1 MILRP
6 FTEKKE
12 NIIAVISEF
21 DVLITSALLLF
32 ILSDVYKSTV
42 GDIIIYT
49 NLTATILIGAV
60 TTLDLAIN
68 LGKKCAQWM
77 RSRRSRRNFVQPQQ
91 AYTIDS
97 SVNISRTE
105 IARDQNNE
113 FLEDQ
118 VIPATSK
125 IGAEQTIFEERKN

>member
-60 TTLDLAIN
+60 TMVDMIIHF
-68 LGKKCAQWM
+68 GKKCASWN
-77 RSRRSRRNFVQPQQ
+77 RNRKARRNFIKPQQ
-91 AYTIDS
+91 AYALDS
-97 SVNISRTE
+97 SV
-105 IARDQNNE
+105 
-113 FLEDQ
+113 
-118 VIPATSK
+118 
-125 IGAEQTIFEERKN
+125 